1 MLNTE
6 GHFNSL
12 AAEFETLAV
21 AMRGCKSSN
30 RRIALLQRMRVV
42 IEESTDNFSLP
53 SNRQWVTP
61 TNEHS
66 SG

>member
-6 GHFNSL
+6 EHFNSL
-12 AAEFETLAV
+12 AAEFEILAV

-42 IEESTDNFSLP
+42 IEEIDGQLFP
-53 SNRQWVTP
+53 SFKPSVGHPHQ
-61 TNEHS
+61 
-66 SG
+66 

>member
-6 GHFNSL
+6 EHFNSL
-12 AAEFETLAV
+12 AAEFEILAV

-42 IEESTDNFSLP
+42 IEEIDGQLARATLTVN
-53 SNRQWVTP
+53 
-61 TNEHS
+61 
-66 SG
+66 